1 MLSYSPY
8 DNVSQKS
15 YPAIYVSAGFY
26 DSQVSYAESAKW
38 VARLRA
44 SKTDF
49 HDLILRTD
57 MESRRIRDALGAEA
71 PTSQNAEIIGWLI
84 AHVRKLNLKL

>member
-1 MLSYSPY
+1 MVSEHAALSTPSHMCEAAAKR
-8 DNVSQKS
+8 VM
-15 YPAIYVSAGFY
+15 
-26 DSQVSYAESAKW
+26 SYAESAKW

-57 MESRRIRDALGAEA
+57 MESGHQGRSGRGGTA
-71 PTSQNAEIIGWLI
+71 SQNAEIIGWLI
-84 AHVRKLNLKL
+84 AHVREGILQ